1 MPCTSSSLVIH
12 SFNRGP
18 ECAYFIICIIFL
30 DLVVKLGQYMIFK
43 TDTILIPIF
52 GSKEFSI
59 LAVILFLLDT
69 RHKKN
74 LLCVIIKGY
83 IFYFISSKRVLQFHN
98 QKVMEVFKPKWEFPL
113 WR

>member
-1 MPCTSSSLVIH
+1 MKPSCLVQVPVL
-12 SFNRGP
+12 SFILLTEDQNVP
-18 ECAYFIICIIFL
+18 TLLFVLFFL

-69 RHKKN
+69 RHKK
-74 LLCVIIKGY
+74 
-83 IFYFISSKRVLQFHN
+83 IF
-98 QKVMEVFKPKWEFPL
+98 VMCHY
-113 WR
+113 

>member
-30 DLVVKLGQYMIFK
+30 DLVVKLGQYMIFIRY
-43 TDTILIPIF
+43 TIF

-69 RHKKN
+69 RHKKT
-74 LLCVIIKGY
+74 
-83 IFYFISSKRVLQFHN
+83 F
-98 QKVMEVFKPKWEFPL
+98 VMCHY
-113 WR
+113 

>member
-69 RHKKN
+69 RHKK
-74 LLCVIIKGY
+74 
-83 IFYFISSKRVLQFHN
+83 IF
-98 QKVMEVFKPKWEFPL
+98 VMCHY
-113 WR
+113 